1 MDTSFSGNAILYL
14 HVKLGLLEICCIT
27 LHVAREKTEQN
38 RTNMSNACQK
48 FIVKLAHQKFSL
60 NSINYHTVCNSDSC
74 VSSKL

>member
-1 MDTSFSGNAILYL
+1 MSTCKTGLAGDLLHYTSCS
-14 HVKLGLLEICCIT
+14 K
-27 LHVAREKTEQN
+27 RENRTEQN

-48 FIVKLAHQKFSL
+48 FIVKLAHQKLSL